1 MFNNNNTAEPKKSTA
16 SLADNV
22 IKYVRLLIE
31 DTRLN
36 VAEKLTRLLAAVAFC
51 SVLLILGIV
60 TLVYISMAV
69 AWSLAVTLSPVWS
82 YIIVAGFFV
91 LLVAA
96 LIIFR
101 RPLIEDP
108 IARFISRL
116 LLNPPAP
123 SKETQD
129 ESTPVS

>member
-101 RPLIEDP
+101 KPLIEDP